1 MTISNEDKAAAD
13 NVGDIIFNRIKPLM
27 DLIYSLTKETNS
39 RVAKAVIEKT
49 ILPFLHEARKRAI
62 EDKKKVIIQ

>member
-1 MTISNEDKAAAD
+1 MTISNEDQEAVD
-13 NVGDIIFNRIKPLM
+13 NVGDVIFKRVKPLM

-39 RVAKAVIEKT
+39 RVAKAVIEKS
-49 ILPFLHEARKRAI
+49 ILPCLHEARKRAI